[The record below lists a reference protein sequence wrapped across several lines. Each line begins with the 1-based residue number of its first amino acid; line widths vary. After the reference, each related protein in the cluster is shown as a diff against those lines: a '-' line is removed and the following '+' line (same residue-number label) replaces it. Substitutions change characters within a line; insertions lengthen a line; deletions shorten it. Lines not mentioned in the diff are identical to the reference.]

1 MILSTNPIKIVLAPT
16 ADLAA
21 TVDAHVTVEAE
32 YGSVVATGSVYTA
45 AHHQPGMEALPAPCE
60 DVNIPV
66 LEDGGTVLVSHLDL
80 DTIGGCLRAM
90 DSSLMEAFVYD
101 SFWRLAG
108 FVDVNGAHKLAQ
120 ANASEKDL
128 ARLYAFWA
136 WKRANV
142 GQMSRD
148 ECTDVTDLIW
158 DAEGALGLILDGSAS
173 NDYGDA
179 TELLAAGVQMRE
191 EEAALN
197 RSTLV
202 ETSSSVITRVTSFDP
217 ADGQGFCNHLYTDTN
232 GEPYAAV
239 VTFAKCGGSITIS
252 LADAIKGVSC
262 REVMQEMFGP
272 EAGGHDGI
280 AGSPRNERMSL
291 RSALNVASRL
301 ESLINPEG

>member
-1 MILSTNPIKIVLAPT
+1 MLSNNKIRVVLAPT

-60 DVNIPV
+60 DTGIPV
-66 LEDGGTVLVSHLDL
+66 LESGTVLVSHLDL
-80 DTIGGCLRAM
+80 DTIGGCLRTM
-90 DSSLMEAFVYD
+90 DSSLMEAFAYD
-101 SFWRLAG
+101 SFWKLAG
-108 FVDVNGAHKLAQ
+108 FVDVNGPHKLGQ
-120 ANASEKDL
+120 ADASEKDL

-136 WKRANV
+136 WKRTNV
-142 GQMSRD
+142 GQISRD

-158 DAEGALGLILDGSAS
+158 EAEGALSLILDGSHS
-173 NDYGDA
+173 NGYGNA
-179 TELLAAGVQMRE
+179 TELLAAGVQMRDD
-191 EEAALN
+191 EAALN
-197 RSTLV
+197 RSTMV

-217 ADGQGFCNHLYTDTN
+217 ADGQGFCNHLYADVD
-232 GEPYAAV
+232 GKPYAAV
-239 VTFAKCGGSITIS
+239 VAFAKCGGPITIS
-252 LADAIKGVSC
+252 LADAIEGVSC